1 MIRKFFLAL
10 WIGLAF
16 TLAAGGTASA
26 AADDGTVWS
35 GLLLGS
41 PSVSELGQAVESEE
55 SKSVIERIGKLPDF
69 RFPHYRLLGE
79 HIQPLLKEYESWLV
93 PSRGFFFKLDSRGPD
108 PQGGTRV
115 AVQLWREKEVLLK
128 TDVVLKGDRPV
139 IIKGPELAGH
149 GRLIL
154 ALRMVKK

>member
-1 MIRKFFLAL
+1 MTRKIFLAL
-10 WIGLAF
+10 FAGFAL
-16 TLAAGGTASA
+16 TAAGPASA
-26 AADDGTVWS
+26 ATDDGTVWA
-35 GLLLGS
+35 GLILGS
-41 PSVSELGQAVESEE
+41 DAASELGHPPDTEE
-55 SKSVIERIGKLPDF
+55 SKSVVTRIGKLPDF
-69 RFPHYRLLGE
+69 RFPHYRVLGE
-79 HIQPLLKEYESWLV
+79 HVQPLLKEYESWLV

-108 PQGGTRV
+108 PNGGNRI

-154 ALRMVKK
+154 ALRLVKK

>member
-1 MIRKFFLAL
+1 MNRKFFLAL
-10 WIGLAF
+10 LVGCA
-16 TLAAGGTASA
+16 LAATGPAHADT
-26 AADDGTVWS
+26 DDGTVWA
-35 GLLLGS
+35 GLILGS
-41 PSVSELGQAVESEE
+41 DAASELGHAPETTE
-55 SKSVIERIGKLPDF
+55 SKSVVTRIGKLPDF
-69 RFPHYRLLGE
+69 RFPHYRVLGE
-79 HIQPLLKEYESWLV
+79 HVQPLLKEYESWLV

-108 PQGGTRV
+108 PKGGTRV

-154 ALRMVKK
+154 ALRFVKK

>member
-1 MIRKFFLAL
+1 MTRKIFFALLA
-10 WIGLAF
+10 GFALAMVVPAR
-16 TLAAGGTASA
+16 AAT
-26 AADDGTVWS
+26 DDGTVWA
-35 GLLLGS
+35 GLILGS
-41 PSVSELGQAVESEE
+41 QAASELGQAPESEE
-55 SKSVIERIGKLPDF
+55 SKSVVTRIGKLPDF
-69 RFPHYRLLGE
+69 RFPHYRVLGE

-108 PQGGTRV
+108 PKGGNRI

-154 ALRMVKK
+154 ALRLVGK

>member
-1 MIRKFFLAL
+1 MIRKLFLTLFAGFAL
-10 WIGLAF
+10 AM
-16 TLAAGGTASA
+16 AGTCRAES
-26 AADDGTVWS
+26 DDGTVWA
-35 GLLLGS
+35 GLILGS
-41 PSVSELGQAVESEE
+41 SAASELGQAPDTEE
-55 SKSVIERIGKLPDF
+55 SKSVIERIGKVPDF
-69 RFPHYRLLGE
+69 RFPHYRVLGE
-79 HIQPLLKEYESWLV
+79 HVQPLLKEYESWLV

-108 PQGGTRV
+108 PKGGNRV

-154 ALRMVKK
+154 ALRLVKK

>member
-1 MIRKFFLAL
+1 MTRKIFLTLFA
-10 WIGLAF
+10 GFAF
-16 TLAAGGTASA
+16 GASEVARAAT
-26 AADDGTVWS
+26 DDGTVWA

-41 PSVSELGQAVESEE
+41 NGPSELGQAPGTEE
-55 SKSVIERIGKLPDF
+55 SKSVVERIGKLSDF
-69 RFPHYRLLGE
+69 RFPHYRVLGE
-79 HIQPLLKEYESWLV
+79 HVQPLLKEYESWLV

-108 PQGGTRV
+108 PKGGTRV

-139 IIKGPELAGH
+139 IIKGPELAGQ